1 MKKSILPILTLS
13 FALFTSTSAKAASS
27 LLSDSIVVYRVGTGA
42 NSLVNTGNSA
52 FLDEYSRTGTLIQ
65 SIDLGIISSGTASSE
80 GFINRSGDGRYI
92 IATGYASTGATSIAG
107 STGAANARV
116 IARIDAS
123 GNVDS
128 TTRLSNYAS
137 GNNPRSAWS
146 ADGSSFYGVGG
157 TGGIVYATL
166 GATTGTAVTT
176 GLLSNIKEQNCEF
189 RQLSIT
195 DFEPLNAV
203 IKDCE
208 TIFHLGARGSVPRSI
223 KNPVATHE
231 VNATGTLNVLEIARE
246 SGAHVIFSS
255 SSSVYGR
262 NMQLPKDESMWLGPM
277 TPYAA
282 SKLAAEGYVQ
292 AYAAAYKVPTT
303 LLRFFNVFGP
313 RQRPDHEYAAV
324 LPKWIWLAMHGE
336 PIDVYGDGT
345 ASRDFTY
352 VDTVLDIAVNA
363 MKEKVV
369 TEGAMNLAYGNRIF
383 LNDAIEM
390 LKKHFPDLQVN
401 YKLKRLGDVK
411 ESQNDPELLKKLF
424 PKIQPKEFETALSET
439 IEWLKEFGQS
449 VANGPATTD

>member
-1 MKKSILPILTLS
+1 MAKVAVTGGAGFIGSNLT
-13 FALFTSTSAKAASS
+13 
-27 LLSDSIVVYRVGTGA
+27 R
-42 NSLVNTGNSA
+42 
-52 FLDEYSRTGTLIQ
+52 RLI
-65 SIDLGIISSGTASSE
+65 SE
-80 GFINRSGDGRYI
+80 GHEVVVVDDL
-92 IATGYASTGATSIAG
+92 STGLIS
-107 STGAANARV
+107 
-116 IARIDAS
+116 
-123 GNVDS
+123 NVDQEKS
-128 TTRLSNYAS
+128 T
-137 GNNPRSAWS
+137 
-146 ADGSSFYGVGG
+146 FHQV
-157 TGGIVYATL
+157 
-166 GATTGTAVTT
+166 
-176 GLLSNIKEQNCEF
+176 
-189 RQLSIT
+189 SIT
-195 DFEPLNAV
+195 DAKALQVAL
-203 IKDCE
+203 KDCQ
-208 TIFHLGARGSVPRSI
+208 TIFHLAARGSVPRSI
-223 KNPVATHE
+223 KNPVATHD
-231 VNATGTLNVLEIARE
+231 VNATGTLNVLEVARE

-292 AYAAAYKVPTT
+292 AYASAYNVPTT

-324 LPKWIWLAMHGE
+324 LPKWIWLAMQGQ

-352 VDTVLDIAVNA
+352 VDTVLDIAMTA

-383 LNDAIEM
+383 LNETIEM

-401 YKLKRLGDVK
+401 YKSERLGDVK

-424 PKIQPKEFETALSET
+424 PKIQPKEFEKALSET